1 MYNKLNLDTIKTF
14 QRSWYHIIKHDYHD
28 FVGSLGWMY
37 WWLGFYFRCL
47 GMHFMFCRNIRQRFR
62 FSSSIKPIAH
72 LQGVSFNYRL
82 WFKLAWVCTTEC
94 ALIHSFGANPKHSFV
109 CAGASTCS
117 MCSAGSYADATGL
130 MLWYRNIEN
139 RLSSSIWWVSNT
151 IYCLC
156 HDVRYQFKLLRS
168 SKQSRCQDNL
178 ASEPNAVID
187 NKTLYQINSNN
198 DNNVSKKIA
207 ASCCSWWKFNLT
219 FSNRSDNLHPMS
231 FWVIQQF
238 WRYLRP
244 EYSTYALNP
253 VTLSLFTQPAPH
265 GRPSR
270 FSSQHKGAGVPHPIR
285 AGGVWST
292 VLDGVGTSDRA

>member
-94 ALIHSFGANPKHSFV
+94 ALIHSFGANPKQSFV
-109 CAGASTCS
+109 CAGVSTCS

-139 RLSSSIWWVSNT
+139 RLSSTVFAMMWGISSNFYVAQSSHDVKIIFVNPTPLLTIKHYTKLFLLLLFLIYPKRLQPAAALDESSIWPSATGATTCIPCPTGSYNNSGGTCDLNT
-151 IYCLC
+151 ALTPSI
-156 HDVRYQFKLLRS
+156 
-168 SKQSRCQDNL
+168 QSHSLYSHSQPHTGDQ
-178 ASEPNAVID
+178 AGSAHSIKAQAFPIPSE
-187 NKTLYQINSNN
+187 
-198 DNNVSKKIA
+198 
-207 ASCCSWWKFNLT
+207 
-219 FSNRSDNLHPMS
+219 R
-231 FWVIQQF
+231 
-238 WRYLRP
+238 
-244 EYSTYALNP
+244 
-253 VTLSLFTQPAPH
+253 
-265 GRPSR
+265 
-270 FSSQHKGAGVPHPIR
+270 
-285 AGGVWST
+285 GGSG
-292 VLDGVGTSDRA
+292 LQS